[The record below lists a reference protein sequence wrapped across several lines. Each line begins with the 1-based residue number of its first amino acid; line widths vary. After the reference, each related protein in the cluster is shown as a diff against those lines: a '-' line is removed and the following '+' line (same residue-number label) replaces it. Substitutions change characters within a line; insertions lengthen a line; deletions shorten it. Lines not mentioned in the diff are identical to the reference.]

1 MPAVRI
7 AVIGGGVIGARHVG
21 VLSTAHSLALAA
33 LADPAPRAE
42 GMARDLGTPWFAD
55 YRVML
60 DEVRPEGVV
69 IASPN
74 RLHVPMALDCI
85 ERRIPVLVEKPI
97 ADSLPEALS
106 IDRAARKAGVPV
118 LVGHHRRHNPL
129 MRRAREFIS
138 AGGLGTLVA
147 AAAFS
152 LRRKHDA
159 YYDVAWKREPG
170 GGPVLINGIHEIDN
184 LRVLCGEITSLQA
197 ATANVARGY
206 PVEDT
211 FAATMRFANGAL
223 GTLTVSDAVQGPW
236 AWELTSREEPE
247 FAWENEN
254 AMLVCGTQSSLA
266 IPSLERWHN
275 ERGGGRGDPTVR
287 SRLYYR
293 PADPMHEELT
303 HFARVIRGEEM
314 PLVSAEDATRTLAC
328 VLAIHR
334 SAQTGQW
341 IDIDA
346 LLAEAARA

>member
-1 MPAVRI
+1 VPAVRI
-7 AVIGGGVIGARHVG
+7 AVIGAGVIGARHVG
-21 VLSTAHSLALAA
+21 VVSSERALAFAA
-33 LADPAPRAE
+33 LADPAPRTEAV
-42 GMARDLGTPWFAD
+42 AREHGVPWFAD
-55 YRVML
+55 YRTML
-60 DEVRPEGVV
+60 DEVRPDGVV
-69 IASPN
+69 VASPN
-74 RLHVPMALDCI
+74 RLHVPMALACI
-85 ERRIPVLVEKPI
+85 ERRIPVLIEKPI
-97 ADSLPEALS
+97 ADSLAEAQS
-106 IDRAARKAGVPV
+106 IDRAARTAGVPV

-129 MRRAREFIS
+129 MRRAKAFI
-138 AGGLGTLVA
+138 AEGGLGMVVA

-170 GGPVLINGIHEIDN
+170 GGPVLINGIHEVDN
-184 LRVLCGEITSLQA
+184 LRMLCGEIASISA

-211 FAATMRFANGAL
+211 FAATMRFSNGAL

-254 AMLVCGTQSSLA
+254 ALLVCGTTSSLA
-266 IPSLERWHN
+266 VPSLERWHN
-275 ERGGGRGDPTVR
+275 ERGGGRGDPAVR

-293 PADPMHEELT
+293 PADPMREELL
-303 HFARVIRGEEM
+303 HFARVIRGEEK

-341 IDIDA
+341 VDIDA
-346 LLAEAARA
+346 LLAQGGTA